1 MHLRKKIISHIGYN
15 ALLMHCV
22 ILCVSSNCLH
32 EKVHSHFGCN
42 WLHCYA
48 FLLLCICKAAVE
60 LWKNLSGKMVKCRWH
75 AHTYNILVQ
84 YYIVSRAKPIQYQ
97 CGFIPPSQVSHS
109 HFITIQYK
117 LKCNRCGNI
126 FESKINWRFI
136 LLSCIPKC
144 DQCGNISPS
153 TKSAFTLPD
162 LSKFDGVEFIMVVW
176 PTTKLAFALP
186 DFQKLM
192 DYIF

>member
-1 MHLRKKIISHIGYN
+1 M
-15 ALLMHCV
+15 
-22 ILCVSSNCLH
+22 
-32 EKVHSHFGCN
+32 
-42 WLHCYA
+42 
-48 FLLLCICKAAVE
+48 
-60 LWKNLSGKMVKCRWH
+60 
-75 AHTYNILVQ
+75 VQ

-109 HFITIQYK
+109 HFITLWYQ

-153 TKSAFTLPD
+153 TKSAFALPD

-176 PTTKLAFALP
+176 PTTKLGFALP

-192 DYIF
+192 DYNFWASFYDGLTYNKIGLFSSQF

>member
-1 MHLRKKIISHIGYN
+1 M
-15 ALLMHCV
+15 
-22 ILCVSSNCLH
+22 
-32 EKVHSHFGCN
+32 
-42 WLHCYA
+42 
-48 FLLLCICKAAVE
+48 
-60 LWKNLSGKMVKCRWH
+60 
-75 AHTYNILVQ
+75 Q

-109 HFITIQYK
+109 HFITLQYQ

-153 TKSAFTLPD
+153 TKLDFALPHFQNKPTTKSAFALPD
-162 LSKFDGVEFIMVVW
+162 LSKFDGVEFIGCLTYDKIGLCPSWFVKIWRSRFYDSCLTYDKIGLCPSWFVKICQNL
-176 PTTKLAFALP
+176 TE
-186 DFQKLM
+186 
-192 DYIF
+192 